1 MDIPVRPLQGWLKVA
16 GRTPLNYRFVA
27 KELASIV
34 LIHGQ
39 DSLRA
44 DRALEAAL
52 KARGA
57 DASDVVRIW
66 GDESSFDDVF
76 SAANSRSLFS
86 ERTVVVVRRAEK
98 LRGGGAKGPEET
110 PEGDDDGDV
119 AEEVEEKPAS
129 RKGAGKPAPAGD
141 LPELDSWS
149 TLVLVAR
156 KVDRR
161 FGMWKKLGKAAELI
175 DVDYLKGRVLNMAA
189 AAEAKTL
196 GLRLSEEILR
206 ETVEQSGPSL
216 GRIVSE
222 FEKMR
227 LFGST
232 SAVADQGI
240 VAVTANAPLYLLSD
254 ALMAKDKRRCLDLL
268 DDALRQ
274 GEAGLRVLA
283 TLHGTI
289 RRLAMFRALRASGV
303 STADAGTQLGII
315 PFKVADTERA
325 ARSWADAEIASA
337 LSIFAEADRRLKL
350 SAPTGPLL
358 THALARVA
366 SGARA

>member
-1 MDIPVRPLQGWLKVA
+1 
-16 GRTPLNYRFVA
+16 VA

-44 DRALEAAL
+44 DRALDAAL
-52 KARGA
+52 KDRGA
-57 DASDVVRIW
+57 EASDVVRIW
-66 GDESSFDDVF
+66 GDESSFEEVF
-76 SAANSRSLFS
+76 TAANSRSLFS

-98 LRGGGAKGPEET
+98 LRGGGAKGPEEEN
-110 PEGDDDGDV
+110 EGDGEGGMAD
-119 AEEVEEKPAS
+119 EVEEKPAN
-129 RKGAGKPAPAGD
+129 RKSAGKSSPAGD
-141 LPELDSWS
+141 LPEFDSWS
-149 TLVLVAR
+149 TLILVAR

-161 FGMWKKLGKAAELI
+161 FGMWKKLGKVAELI
-175 DVDYLKGRVLNMAA
+175 DADYLKGRVLNMAA

-196 GLRLSEEILR
+196 GLRLSEEVLR

-222 FEKMR
+222 LEKMV
-227 LFGST
+227 LFGSA
-232 SAVADQGI
+232 SAAAGHGT
-240 VAVTANAPLYLLSD
+240 VAVTASAPLYLLSD
-254 ALMAKDKRRCLDLL
+254 ALMAKDKKRCLDFL

-289 RRLAMFRALRASGV
+289 RRLATFRALRSSGI
-303 STADAGTQLGII
+303 STAEAGAQLGII

-325 ARSWADAEIASA
+325 ARNWGEAEIAAA
-337 LSIFAEADRRLKL
+337 LAIFAEADRRLKL

-358 THALARVA
+358 TYALARVA